1 MKRRVFLYILLALLP
16 VVSSC
21 HKKIWDKLNDHEAR
35 IARLE
40 ALCNQYNTT
49 INSLQVLLA
58 SMQSNNWIK
67 DVLPVSENGLTIG
80 YVITFMHGDP
90 ITIYNGQNGQDGR
103 TPIIGVKQ
111 DVDGIWY
118 WTLDDD
124 WLLNTDGK
132 KVPADSSQSLVPKL
146 KIEEDYWWVSYDNGS
161 TWTRLSK
168 AIGESGGGDSMFQ
181 EVRQDDKFVYFVLT
195 NGQTITIQKS
205 GGLTWEYV

>member
-1 MKRRVFLYILLALLP
+1 MKRRFLLYILLALLP
-16 VVSSC
+16 VMSSC
-21 HKKIWDKLNDHEAR
+21 HKEIWDKLNDHEAR

-49 INSLQVLLA
+49 INSLQVLLS

-67 DVLPVSENGLTIG
+67 DVIPVSENGLTIG
-80 YVITFMHGDP
+80 YVVTFMHGDP

-124 WLLNTDGK
+124 WLLNTEGK
-132 KVPADSSQSLVPKL
+132 KVPAQAQVPKL
-146 KIEEDYWWVSYDNGS
+146 KIEEDYWWVSYDNGN
-161 TWTRLSK
+161 TWSKLSK
-168 AIGESGGGDSMFQ
+168 AINESSGDSMFQ

>member
-1 MKRRVFLYILLALLP
+1 MKHRFLLYILLALLP

-21 HKKIWDKLNDHEAR
+21 HKEIWNKLKDHEAR

-49 INSLQVLLA
+49 INSLQVLLS

-124 WLLNTDGK
+124 WLLNTEGK
-132 KVPADSSQSLVPKL
+132 KVPAQAQVPKL
-146 KIEEDYWWVSYDNGS
+146 KIEEDFWWVSYDNGN
-161 TWTRLSK
+161 TWSKLSK
-168 AIGESGGGDSMFQ
+168 AINESSGDSMFQ

-205 GGLTWEYV
+205 GGLTWVYV

>member
-1 MKRRVFLYILLALLP
+1 MKRRFLLYILLALLP
-16 VVSSC
+16 VMSSC
-21 HKKIWDKLNDHEAR
+21 HKEIWDKLNDHEAR

-49 INSLQVLLA
+49 INSLQVLLS

-67 DVLPVSENGLTIG
+67 DVIPVSENGLTIG

-124 WLLNTDGK
+124 WLLNTEGK
-132 KVPADSSQSLVPKL
+132 KVPAQAQVPKL
-146 KIEEDYWWVSYDNGS
+146 KIEEDFWWVSYDNGN
-161 TWTRLSK
+161 TWSKLSK
-168 AIGESGGGDSMFQ
+168 AINESSGDSMFQ

>member
-1 MKRRVFLYILLALLP
+1 MKRRFLLYILLALLP
-16 VVSSC
+16 VMSSC
-21 HKKIWDKLNDHEAR
+21 HKEIWDKLNDHEAR

-49 INSLQVLLA
+49 INSLQVLLS

-67 DVLPVSENGLTIG
+67 DVIPVSENGLTIG

-124 WLLNTDGK
+124 WLLNTEGK
-132 KVPADSSQSLVPKL
+132 KVPAQAQVPKL
-146 KIEEDYWWVSYDNGS
+146 KIEEDFWWVSYDNGN
-161 TWTRLSK
+161 TWSKLSK
-168 AIGESGGGDSMFQ
+168 AINESSGDSMFQ

-205 GGLTWEYV
+205 GGLTWVYV

>member
-1 MKRRVFLYILLALLP
+1 MKRRFLLYIILALLP
-16 VVSSC
+16 VMSSC
-21 HKKIWDKLNDHEAR
+21 HKEIWDKLNDHEAR

-49 INSLQVLLA
+49 INSLQVLLS

-67 DVLPVSENGLTIG
+67 DVIPVSENGLTIG

-124 WLLNTDGK
+124 WLLNTEGK
-132 KVPADSSQSLVPKL
+132 KVPAQAQVPKL
-146 KIEEDYWWVSYDNGS
+146 KIEEDFWWVSYDNGN
-161 TWTRLSK
+161 TWSKLSK
-168 AIGESGGGDSMFQ
+168 AINESSGDSMFQ

-205 GGLTWEYV
+205 GGLTWVYV

>member
-1 MKRRVFLYILLALLP
+1 M
-16 VVSSC
+16 
-21 HKKIWDKLNDHEAR
+21 
-35 IARLE
+35 
-40 ALCNQYNTT
+40 CNQYNTT
-49 INSLQVLLA
+49 INSLQVLLS

-67 DVLPVSENGLTIG
+67 DVIPVSENGLTIG

-124 WLLNTDGK
+124 WLLNTEGK
-132 KVPADSSQSLVPKL
+132 KVPAQAQVPKL
-146 KIEEDYWWVSYDNGS
+146 KIEEDFWWVSYDNGN
-161 TWTRLSK
+161 TWSKLSK
-168 AIGESGGGDSMFQ
+168 AINESSGDSMFQ
-181 EVRQDDKFVYFVLT
+181 EVRQDDKYVYFVLT

>member
-1 MKRRVFLYILLALLP
+1 MKHRFLLYILLALLP
-16 VVSSC
+16 VMSSC
-21 HKKIWDKLNDHEAR
+21 HKEIWDKLNDHEAR

-49 INSLQVLLA
+49 INSLQVLLS

-67 DVLPVSENGLTIG
+67 DVIPVSENGLTIG

-124 WLLNTDGK
+124 WLLNTEGK
-132 KVPADSSQSLVPKL
+132 KVPAQAQVPKL
-146 KIEEDYWWVSYDNGS
+146 KIEEDFWWVSYDNGN
-161 TWTRLSK
+161 TWSKLSK
-168 AIGESGGGDSMFQ
+168 AINESSGDSMFQ

-205 GGLTWEYV
+205 GGLTWVYV

>member
-1 MKRRVFLYILLALLP
+1 MKHRFLLYILLALLP

-21 HKKIWDKLNDHEAR
+21 HKEIWNKLKDHEAR

-49 INSLQVLLA
+49 INSLQVLLS

-67 DVLPVSENGLTIG
+67 DVIPVSENGLTIG

-124 WLLNTDGK
+124 WLLNTEGK
-132 KVPADSSQSLVPKL
+132 KVPAQAQVPKL
-146 KIEEDYWWVSYDNGS
+146 KIEEDFWWVSYDNGN
-161 TWTRLSK
+161 TWSKLSK
-168 AIGESGGGDSMFQ
+168 AINESSGDSMFQ

-205 GGLTWEYV
+205 GGLTWVYV

>member
-1 MKRRVFLYILLALLP
+1 MKRRFLLYILLALLP
-16 VVSSC
+16 VMSSC
-21 HKKIWDKLNDHEAR
+21 HKEIWDKLNDHEAR

-49 INSLQVLLA
+49 INSLQVLLS

-67 DVLPVSENGLTIG
+67 DVIPVSENGLTIG
-80 YVITFMHGDP
+80 YVITFMHGDS

-111 DVDGIWY
+111 DADGIWY

-124 WLLNTDGK
+124 WLLNSDGK
-132 KVPADSSQSLVPKL
+132 KVPAQAMVPKL
-146 KIEEDYWWVSYDNGS
+146 KIEEDYWWVSYDNGN
-161 TWTRLSK
+161 TWSKLSK
-168 AIGESGGGDSMFQ
+168 AINESSGDSMFQ

>member
-1 MKRRVFLYILLALLP
+1 MKRRFLLYILLALLP
-16 VVSSC
+16 VMSSC
-21 HKKIWDKLNDHEAR
+21 HKEIWDKLNDHEAR

-49 INSLQVLLA
+49 INSLQVLLS

-124 WLLNTDGK
+124 WLLNTEGK
-132 KVPADSSQSLVPKL
+132 KVPAQAQVPRL
-146 KIEEDYWWVSYDNGS
+146 KIEEDFWWVSYDNGN
-161 TWTRLSK
+161 TWSKLSK
-168 AIGESGGGDSMFQ
+168 AINESSGDSMFQ

>member
-16 VVSSC
+16 VMSSC
-21 HKKIWDKLNDHEAR
+21 HKEIWDKLNDHEAR

-49 INSLQVLLA
+49 INSLQVLLS

-67 DVLPVSENGLTIG
+67 DVIPVSENGLTIG

-124 WLLNTDGK
+124 WLLNTEGK
-132 KVPADSSQSLVPKL
+132 KVPAQAQVPKL
-146 KIEEDYWWVSYDNGS
+146 KIEEDFWWVSYDNGN
-161 TWTRLSK
+161 TWSKLSK
-168 AIGESGGGDSMFQ
+168 AINESSGDSMFQ

-205 GGLTWEYV
+205 GGLTWVYV